1 MATLSTKSEIARESS
16 IFPTT
21 QILIPKFK
29 TTPLIT
35 EAPVLSSHFIK
46 YAIAAKAHPS
56 IHLIE
61 WGHGPVHIFGGVELS
76 FDTAQSGAYWRP
88 QALLAA
94 ELIISACGGAVAD
107 YNGTVRVVVP
117 PEWAVEVHAK
127 LAALAVQRTGHY
139 DGAANEL
146 VLVSAGV
153 GKLTPTRD
161 HQGKLRL
168 SMEPIEPRTVQVRSI
183 EVTEGDDGR
192 ASVTAWTDKTSVTV
206 RVPLEWASSD
216 KQQWHT
222 TAQVDHDVAPSYDK
236 DADYDDPEDV

>member
-1 MATLSTKSEIARESS
+1 M
-16 IFPTT
+16 
-21 QILIPKFK
+21 
-29 TTPLIT
+29 
-35 EAPVLSSHFIK
+35 LSSHFIK

-61 WGHGPVHIFGGVELS
+61 WGHGPVHIFGGVELT

-88 QALLAA
+88 QALVAA
-94 ELIISACGGAVAD
+94 EAIVQACGGAVAD
-107 YNGTVRVVVP
+107 YNGIVRVVVA

-146 VLVSAGV
+146 TLVSAGV
-153 GKLTPTRD
+153 GKLIPTRD

-168 SMEPIEPRTVQVRSI
+168 SMEPIEFRSVAVRSI
-183 EVTEGDDGR
+183 EVVEGDDGR
-192 ASVTAWTDKTSVTV
+192 ASVTAWTDGSSVTV
-206 RVPLEWASSD
+206 RVPLEWATSAE
-216 KQQWHT
+216 QQWHT
-222 TAQVDHDVAPSYDK
+222 IAQIDHDVAPSFDK